1 MPDEVKQC
9 EAAEYGYSDCEN
21 PATRVVKIDGER
33 VPACESCYEEMRAV
47 RDADLARY
55 MRR

>member
-9 EAAEYGYSDCEN
+9 EAADYGYSDCEN

-33 VPACESCYEEMRAV
+33 VPACESCYEDMRAV
-47 RDADLARY
+47 REAELVRYAR
-55 MRR
+55 R